1 MASDSESRMGPDTRG
16 RLLGRL
22 DAMVKSGR
30 VTESEA
36 ARVRTATEQGEF
48 ESAILE
54 IRARHVGTRLDSAV
68 DGGDLTR
75 QEADAILER
84 VRAGEHSRA
93 LRTHLRRLLPGSR
106 PRVRAPNPGEPNAD

>member
-1 MASDSESRMGPDTRG
+1 MADNPENRMGPNTRG

-30 VTESEA
+30 VTETEA
-36 ARVRTATEQGEF
+36 ARLRTATEPGEF

-68 DGGDLTR
+68 DRGDLTR
-75 QEADAILER
+75 QDADAVLER

-93 LRTHLRRLLPGSR
+93 LRAHLRKLLPGSR
-106 PRVRAPNPGEPNAD
+106 SRVRAPNPVEPNAD

>member
-1 MASDSESRMGPDTRG
+1 MGPNTPG

-36 ARVRTATEQGEF
+36 TQLRTATEPGEF
-48 ESAILE
+48 ESAILA

-75 QEADAILER
+75 QDADAVLER

-93 LRTHLRRLLPGSR
+93 LRADLRKLLPGSR
-106 PRVRAPNPGEPNAD
+106 SRVRAPNPVGPNAD

>member
-1 MASDSESRMGPDTRG
+1 MRPRTRE

-30 VTESEA
+30 VTETEA
-36 ARVRTATEQGEF
+36 TRLRAAAEQGEF
-48 ESAILE
+48 ESAILD

-68 DGGDLTR
+68 EGGDVTR
-75 QEADAILER
+75 QDADAVLER

-93 LRTHLRRLLPGSR
+93 LRTHLRKLLPGSR
-106 PRVRAPNPGEPNAD
+106 SRVRAPDPGEPNAD